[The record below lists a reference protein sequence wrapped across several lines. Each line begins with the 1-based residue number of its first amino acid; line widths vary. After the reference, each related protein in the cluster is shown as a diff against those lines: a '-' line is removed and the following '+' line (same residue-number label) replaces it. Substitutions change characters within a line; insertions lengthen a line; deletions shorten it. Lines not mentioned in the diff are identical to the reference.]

1 MLSDNNKIFLILG
14 GFFIAKTK
22 KREPKGWWGVMQL
35 KNANICW
42 TESLGTGTLKF
53 NIDQYAQKHMNLIYL
68 LNTSLPGEAVI
79 MVLILD
85 ITSFV
90 LGLFIEINIGFFIN

>member
-1 MLSDNNKIFLILG
+1 MG
-14 GFFIAKTK
+14 AFIAKTKK

-35 KNANICW
+35 KNANTCW
-42 TESLGTGTLKF
+42 TESLGTSTVLKF
-53 NIDQYAQKHMNLIYL
+53 NIDQYVQKHRNLIYL